1 MTDPAPSDPQQVL
14 FYDGE
19 CVLCNRSV
27 QLTIRLDRKA
37 RLRHAA
43 LQGATTRRLLGE
55 LSPEELMSGVT
66 LYDRGQVY
74 RGWRAIAKV
83 GGILFPWLAWGYHVL
98 RVPPLPWLLDRLYA
112 FVGRNR
118 YRWFGQYDSCAL
130 PPPQWRDR
138 YIVD

>member
-1 MTDPAPSDPQQVL
+1 MSQPDPQQVL

-43 LQGATTRRLLGE
+43 LQGATAKRLLGD

-66 LYDRGQVY
+66 LYDHGEVF

-83 GGILFPWLAWGYHVL
+83 GGIVFPWLAWGYHVL
-98 RVPPLPWLLDRLYA
+98 RIPPLPWILDKLYN

>member
-1 MTDPAPSDPQQVL
+1 MTDPQQVL

-27 QLTIRLDRKA
+27 QLAIRVDPGA

-43 LQGATTRRLLGE
+43 LQGATAKRLLGD
-55 LSPEELMSGVT
+55 LSPAELMSGVT
-66 LYDRGQVY
+66 LYDRGSID

-83 GGILFPWLAWGYHVL
+83 GGILFPWLAWGIHVL
-98 RVPPLPWLLDRLYA
+98 RVPPIPWVLDRLYA
-112 FVGRNR
+112 FIGRNR
-118 YRWFGQYDSCAL
+118 YKWLGRSDRCTL
-130 PPPQWRDR
+130 PTAKWRDR

>member
-1 MTDPAPSDPQQVL
+1 MTDDPQQVL

-27 QLTIRLDRKA
+27 QFTIRMDRHA

-43 LQGATTRRLLGE
+43 LQGATAKRLLGD
-55 LSPEELMSGVT
+55 LTPEELMSGVT
-66 LYDRGQVY
+66 LYDRGTIY
-74 RGWRAIAKV
+74 RGWRAIANV

-98 RVPPLPWLLDRLYA
+98 RVPPLPWVLDRLYT
-112 FVGRNR
+112 FIGRNR
-118 YRWFGQYDSCAL
+118 YKWFGQLDACAL
-130 PPPQWRDR
+130 PPPKWRDR

>member
-1 MTDPAPSDPQQVL
+1 MSAPDAGQHERIL

-27 QLTIRLDRKA
+27 HLAVRLDRHA

-43 LQGATTRRLLGE
+43 LQGATAKRLLGD
-55 LSPEELMSGVT
+55 LDPEELMQGVT
-66 LYDRGQVY
+66 LYDQGRVF

-83 GGILFPWLAWGYHVL
+83 GGILYPWLAWTYAVL
-98 RVPPLPWLLDRLYA
+98 SIPPLPWFLGHLYA
-112 FVGRNR
+112 FIGRNR
-118 YRWFGQYDSCAL
+118 YRWFGRHDACAL
-130 PPPQWRDR
+130 PPSHWRDR

>member
-1 MTDPAPSDPQQVL
+1 MTDDPQKVL

-43 LQGATTRRLLGE
+43 LQGATAKRLLGD
-55 LSPEELMSGVT
+55 LSPEELLSGVT
-66 LYDRGQVY
+66 LYDRGEVF

-130 PPPQWRDR
+130 PPAQWRDR